1 MAYAKAPLRTLPVHG
16 DGVVAAVGE
25 DRPLPARVDAA
36 VQHERPDIK
45 ARKRPARMRLVNAR
59 LPRLRAAAAR
69 DEKLA
74 AALVRAI
81 GLKDRP
87 KGCSAPTACSGC
99 CAAP

>member
-1 MAYAKAPLRTLPVHG
+1 MAMVSLLPPTKI
-16 DGVVAAVGE
+16 
-25 DRPLPARVDAA
+25 DRCPHAA
-36 VQHERPDIK
+36 VQGERPDTK
-45 ARKRPARMRLVNAR
+45 ARKHPARTRLVNAR
-59 LPRLRAAAAR
+59 LPRPPAAAAR

-87 KGCSAPTACSGC
+87 KGCTAPTACSGC